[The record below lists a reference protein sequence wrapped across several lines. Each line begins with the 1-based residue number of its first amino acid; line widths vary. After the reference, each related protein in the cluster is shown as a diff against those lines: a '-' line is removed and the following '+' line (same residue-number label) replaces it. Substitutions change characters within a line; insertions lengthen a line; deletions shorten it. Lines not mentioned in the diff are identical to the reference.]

1 MSLMMDSCQSSK
13 LQLIAPKADLPAE
26 KELILVVRV
35 HHIMRALRK
44 RLTQIILRSLSAQ
57 RTLT

>member
-1 MSLMMDSCQSSK
+1 MPLMTDSCQSSK

-44 RLTQIILRSLSAQ
+44 RLTQIILRSL
-57 RTLT
+57 